1 MIEDYRQAAAN
12 AYLIDEFLRRS
23 ANQRTDQYGG
33 SQEKRILFLAKVAKA
48 MVSEIGAEIG
58 RAEARLPSSPSAT
71 KIAVEGWA

>member
-33 SQEKRILFLAKVAKA
+33 SQENRIRFLAEVAEA
-48 MVSEIGAEIG
+48 VAGEIGAEIG
-58 RAEARLPSSPSAT
+58 RA
-71 KIAVEGWA
+71 